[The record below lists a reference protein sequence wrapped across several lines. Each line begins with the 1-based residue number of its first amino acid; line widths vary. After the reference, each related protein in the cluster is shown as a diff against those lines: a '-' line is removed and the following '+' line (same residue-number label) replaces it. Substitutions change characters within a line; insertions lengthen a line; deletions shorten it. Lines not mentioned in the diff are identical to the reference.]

1 MSLLERLSQPAVWE
15 SFYEYKTSLA
25 LLRRDAER
33 LRRFIDEKGYLPVC
47 ESIRAGGRF
56 PLPEKSV
63 ISKLS
68 SQKKRVVYT
77 YPEAEN
83 RVLKLLT
90 YLMLRKYDGA
100 FPSGLYSFRPGRTA
114 KDALTGLLRL
124 PVQRMYSY
132 KADVSNYFN
141 SIEIPRLLPML
152 RETLEDD
159 PELYRFLAA
168 LLSEPE
174 ALENGLPVVEQKGIM
189 AGTPIASFFAN
200 LFLADLDRHF
210 ERAGVPYRRYSDD
223 IILFGST
230 PEETAQHAAF
240 VRDFL
245 AENGLFL
252 NPAKECFSSPEEGFT
267 FLGFMVRGDTVDV
280 APVSVQ
286 KLKAKMRRKTRALAR
301 WRDKNGLEGEK
312 AAKAFIRVFNR
323 KLFENPQDSE
333 LTWTYWFFP
342 VINTAASLN
351 EIDRYA
357 QECVRY
363 LISGARTKA
372 RFTVRYERMKALG
385 LKNLVHAYYDFSEE
399 EQARRNRG
407 RKPSTPPAES
417 TCESRPE

>member
-25 LLRRDAER
+25 LPRRDAER

-252 NPAKECFSSPEEGFT
+252 NPAAEQGIIRRVDYGVHAHKRYIVSFDYKRHCISPFVLVLLIIPTQRGFVNSAGGY
-267 FLGFMVRGDTVDV
+267 L
-280 APVSVQ
+280 S
-286 KLKAKMRRKTRALAR
+286 RALI
-301 WRDKNGLEGEK
+301 LSSS
-312 AAKAFIRVFNR
+312 V
-323 KLFENPQDSE
+323 S
-333 LTWTYWFFP
+333 TS
-342 VINTAASLN
+342 ASL
-351 EIDRYA
+351 
-357 QECVRY
+357 
-363 LISGARTKA
+363 IS
-372 RFTVRYERMKALG
+372 
-385 LKNLVHAYYDFSEE
+385 S
-399 EQARRNRG
+399 
-407 RKPSTPPAES
+407 S
-417 TCESRPE
+417 